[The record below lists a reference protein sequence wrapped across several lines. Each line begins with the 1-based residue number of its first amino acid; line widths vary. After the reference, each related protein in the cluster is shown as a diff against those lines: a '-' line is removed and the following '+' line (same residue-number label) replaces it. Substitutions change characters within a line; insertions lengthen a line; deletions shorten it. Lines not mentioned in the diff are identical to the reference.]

1 LIICTKRFIVFI
13 ILENLDVPTLIEV
26 LRLSKWLG
34 IESNIEQVKNQ
45 LDTGLDQLR
54 IDSSLR
60 AALQCRES
68 SNINPGYMKRLWFEG
83 FVKIFILA
91 DVIGKK
97 DVVEGCA
104 QICIDYD
111 ICFENF
117 VYIISLSEV
126 SVMGKAYFAA
136 YVLRDCKILFEKGNI
151 WGIRCNCLKLQ
162 KMQETS
168 QEMLVYIADHKNSR
182 NGTIEV
188 ASEEDLKSIESLIE
202 KIASKEQKVKSHLHT
217 LYFQMKNRLPG
228 CSTDI
233 HCTGYLIAFCCLLF
247 LAIFWFVRPLIVI
260 AVCFAMLPIILI
272 SVDGLI

>member
-1 LIICTKRFIVFI
+1 
-13 ILENLDVPTLIEV
+13 LIEV

-45 LDTGLDQLR
+45 LDTGLDELR

-60 AALQCRES
+60 TTLHCATS
-68 SNINPGYMKRLWFEG
+68 SNTSIEYVKSFED

-97 DVVEGCA
+97 DVVAGCT

-117 VYIISLSEV
+117 VHIISLSEV

-136 YVLRDCKILFEKGNI
+136 YVLRDCKILFKNT
-151 WGIRCNCLKLQ
+151 WARCNCLKLQ

-168 QEMLVYIADHKNSR
+168 QEMLVYIADHENSR

-202 KIASKEQKVKSHLHT
+202 QIALKEHKAKFYLHA
-217 LYFQMKNRLPG
+217 LYFDMKN
-228 CSTDI
+228 DI
-233 HCTGYLIAFCCLLF
+233 HLTGGILAFCCLLF
-247 LAIFWFVRPLIVI
+247 LPIFWFVRPLIVI
-260 AVCFAMLPIILI
+260 AVCFVMLLIISI
-272 SVDGLI
+272 SVDRLI